1 MRMERL
7 ISSMIITTE
16 NFVHGQRRISLG
28 RLLILLKKNIVKP
41 RIDYEIIDY
50 LCDSACLPTAEDC
63 KKLISFFSI
72 NFRTIF
78 DRVMRESS
86 RINQM
91 DSPSFSDGETFV
103 SGKSLVKVLAS
114 QLVVTYMKE
123 EGYEVVPVFEKIIKR
138 DRYIRFRNEE
148 TYFYLGICE

>member
-1 MRMERL
+1 
-7 ISSMIITTE
+7 
-16 NFVHGQRRISLG
+16 
-28 RLLILLKKNIVKP
+28 
-41 RIDYEIIDY
+41 
-50 LCDSACLPTAEDC
+50 
-63 KKLISFFSI
+63 
-72 NFRTIF
+72 
-78 DRVMRESS
+78 MRESS